1 MSDVEQM
8 SDAPTPHAR
17 IWLTP
22 PCCGNYEHGEVTWCQ
37 DAVNECGNCGAP
49 PTEYV
54 PAARL
59 STLTA
64 ALAAVTAERDALRD
78 ALEAMIASRD
88 ANSVEREQY
97 KEPCDGNEWHG
108 YWSPHSSMIE
118 SRFVA
123 AARAALTDNHSA
135 PVVEE

>member
-37 DAVNECGNCGAP
+37 DAVNECCNCGAQ

-64 ALAAVTAERDALRD
+64 ALAAVTAERDALRE
-78 ALEAMIASRD
+78 ALNEAAQFIEVVASADFDEIA
-88 ANSVEREQY
+88 A
-97 KEPCDGNEWHG
+97 DGG
-108 YWSPHSSMIE
+108 VDVGMVIQKQ
-118 SRFVA
+118 A
-123 AARAALTDNHSA
+123 ATVNAPRARAALTANHSA

>member
-1 MSDVEQM
+1 MRDVEQM
-8 SDAPTPHAR
+8 IDAPTPHAR

-64 ALAAVTAERDALRD
+64 ALAAVTAERDALREALLSDD
-78 ALEAMIASRD
+78 AITAAVLAHWG
-88 ANSVEREQY
+88 
-97 KEPCDGNEWHG
+97 EPPINKVSAHLR
-108 YWSPHSSMIE
+108 SNQMRHAI
-118 SRFVA
+118 
-123 AARAALTDNHSA
+123 RAALTANHSA

>member
-8 SDAPTPHAR
+8 IDAPTPHAR

-64 ALAAVTAERDALRD
+64 ALAAVTAERDALRE
-78 ALEAMIASRD
+78 ALQETDDFIERVNLDEQICCSGQDCGCRGSTQRD
-88 ANSVEREQY
+88 YLLHN
-97 KEPCDGNEWHG
+97 
-108 YWSPHSSMIE
+108 I
-118 SRFVA
+118 
-123 AARAALTDNHSA
+123 RAALTANHSA

>member
-8 SDAPTPHAR
+8 IDAPTPHAR

-37 DAVNECGNCGAP
+37 DAVNECGNCGAQ

-64 ALAAVTAERDALRD
+64 ALAAVTAERDALRE
-78 ALEAMIASRD
+78 ALGMAAFRLDTAAPYQNTTEQTAT
-88 ANSVEREQY
+88 VREWA
-97 KEPCDGNEWHG
+97 K
-108 YWSPHSSMIE
+108 
-118 SRFVA
+118 
-123 AARAALTDNHSA
+123 AARAALTANHSA
-135 PVVEE
+135 PQEQEQ